1 MRKKSFDIL
10 NYTTKGDILAVL
22 NRLGGQEL
30 QPTGH
35 GYEIYG
41 PIPIRE
47 ASEKSTLNFTDV
59 WQSKPAIGLIM
70 VVLAANREYNV
81 VVRPNLE
88 RIQKEEPDLK
98 SFDQLLTLLEG
109 KSQEQFYDFWGHNDL
124 KKYTTLKNILSK
136 VALLRKKYPN
146 TKDDF
151 ELMNKRGMDADVL
164 TYKDDIIGCLTNVA
178 VATFQHLRMVFGV
191 DTVKPDQR
199 VKEVLDFEFGIA
211 RLSDKKVVKAVEQI
225 SEIAGIK
232 VITVDQILVKYGTS
246 YYNRKTNKISLKQ
259 IVQNLKALGVDEK
272 IISKATNLS
281 VGQVQRI

>member
-10 NYTTKGDILAVL
+10 DYTTKGDVLAIL
-22 NRLGGQEL
+22 NRLGAQDL

-41 PIPIRE
+41 QIPIRE
-47 ASEKSTLNFTDV
+47 ASDRATLNFTDV
-59 WQSKPAIGLIM
+59 WQAKPAIGLIM

-88 RIQKEEPDLK
+88 KIQREEPELK
-98 SFDQLLTLLEG
+98 TFDQLSRLVATKTE
-109 KSQEQFYDFWGHNDL
+109 EQFYNFWGHSDL

-136 VALLRKKYPN
+136 VEILRRKYPDA
-146 TKDDF
+146 KDDF
-151 ELMNKRGMDADVL
+151 ELMNKWGNNADVL
-164 TYKDDIIGCLTNVA
+164 TYEDDVIGCLPNVA

-211 RLSDKKVVKAVEQI
+211 KLADKKVVKAVEQI
-225 SEIAGIK
+225 AEIADIK
-232 VITVDQILVKYGTS
+232 VITVDQILVKYGSS
-246 YYNRKTNKISLKQ
+246 YYNRKINKITLKQ
-259 IVQNLKALGVDEK
+259 IVKNLKALGVDDK

-281 VGQVQRI
+281 VGQVERL